1 MLRGAF
7 SKSDNLT
14 NIFIKIIVKRPKN
27 SKMEFPDIDS
37 GDFTFMQRIELG
49 QALSST
55 KDDIGK
61 TLDCLHILLP
71 AIDWRRIN
79 DILKW
84 WNEAAAPALGK
95 WFEKERLNLSMESTK
110 EEKEAGI
117 ADLYKK
123 CGDMAVV
130 MALAKD
136 YGKDPDE
143 VAGWKY
149 SKVFNILFVD
159 KERALF
165 ERKLQKVYNNKLK
178 AKRPQRGIKTPV
190 RGH

>member
-1 MLRGAF
+1 M
-7 SKSDNLT
+7 
-14 NIFIKIIVKRPKN
+14 KR
-27 SKMEFPDIDS
+27 SRHTALVFPDIEG
-37 GDFTFMQRIELG
+37 GDFTFMQRIEIG
-49 QALSST
+49 QALSSE

-71 AIDWRRIN
+71 SIDWRRVN

-84 WNEAAAPALGK
+84 WNEVAAPALGR
-95 WFEKERLNLSMESTK
+95 WFEKERLNLSMDATK

-117 ADLYKK
+117 AEMYKR

-165 ERKLQKVYNNKLK
+165 ERKLQKVYNNRLK
-178 AKRPQRGIKTPV
+178 AKRPQRGIKTPPRV
-190 RGH
+190 K